1 MRPPLPSPRTV
12 TVVSPPDRRTAG
24 AAAGRPW
31 LATEC
36 AMPAITLPTSRASP
50 SSASPS
56 STGVTPSACASLA
69 AASRLSCGAAISR
82 VSARARRGSPGL
94 GVSAAGECQ
103 MPAHA
108 VGQLDAVAGEDRR
121 GIGRRG
127 RVGHGRAAGDH
138 RRVVA
143 GHVGDQQRDGARGEG
158 RRGEPAALDA
168 REVLAHAVHL
178 VDRGAR
184 AQQRPVDAL
193 LVGEREALGR
203 QGEQGGA
210 AARDQGQDQV
220 VLAQAADQVEDARG
234 RGPARLVGHGV
245 GGLDHLDPLARG
257 AVAVAGDDQART
269 ARPASA
275 APAPAPSRPRPCRR
289 RPRWSA
295 RAAARAGAPAARP
308 QGRRRRPPRRT
319 ARAGTPAAPPG

>member
-1 MRPPLPSPRTV
+1 M
-12 TVVSPPDRRTAG
+12 
-24 AAAGRPW
+24 
-31 LATEC
+31 
-36 AMPAITLPTSRASP
+36 
-50 SSASPS
+50 
-56 STGVTPSACASLA
+56 PSACASLA

-94 GVSAAGECQ
+94 GVSAAGDVQ

-121 GIGRRG
+121 RVRRRG

-143 GHVGDQQRDGARGEG
+143 GHVGDQQRDGARGPG
-158 RRGEPAALDA
+158 RGGEPAALDA
-168 REVLAHAVHL
+168 REMLADAVHL

-193 LVGEREALGR
+193 LVGERQAVGR
-203 QGEQGGA
+203 QGEQGRA

-234 RGPARLVGHGV
+234 RGAARLVGYGV
-245 GGLDHLDPLARG
+245 GGLDHLDPLAGG
-257 AVAVAGDDQART
+257 AVAVAGDDQAGEL
-269 ARPASA
+269 ARPVPLQRQPHRGRGLAG
-275 APAPAPSRPRPCRR
+275 PHHD
-289 RPRWSA
+289 
-295 RAAARAGAPAARP
+295 GAPARRLGQVGRQHDRGVGGGDRRVEQRAQERP
-308 QGRRRRPPRRT
+308 RLHLG
-319 ARAGTPAAPPG
+319 